1 MKRLNRQVLHLE
13 SSVEGITSRL
23 ELIMEKLG
31 LQETAKG
38 NKAAGKLTVTN
49 NVSMEIGS
57 NIPKPYMHQM
67 LSFKED

>member
-1 MKRLNRQVLHLE
+1 
-13 SSVEGITSRL
+13 
-23 ELIMEKLG
+23 MEKLG